1 MYLLPLYTFFFFP
14 PRRPERPIEEGR
26 IQSVYS
32 KRRNY
37 RTFQATRKWRK
48 CNWNNQE
55 RKKIRLPRQLF
66 GLELGSSTLVVLFYF
81 GQ

>member
-1 MYLLPLYTFFFFP
+1 MYLLPLYTFFP

-55 RKKIRLPRQLF
+55 RKNN
-66 GLELGSSTLVVLFYF
+66 
-81 GQ
+81 

>member
-1 MYLLPLYTFFFFP
+1 MYLLPLYTFFP

-32 KRRNY
+32 KRHNY
-37 RTFQATRKWRK
+37 RTSKQPSNEESTIETIKNGK
-48 CNWNNQE
+48 I
-55 RKKIRLPRQLF
+55 IRLPRQLF